1 MAYRAKQI
9 KTVLTTKEELADM
22 IQKENTRFLA
32 SKDYYIKVVVSKME
46 ITTFKKLAFIVL

>member
-32 SKDYYIKVVVSKME
+32 SKD
-46 ITTFKKLAFIVL
+46 